1 MWAFQLFSLA
11 EFPAFRP
18 DYWPIS
24 SFLLVEDRLERYFI
38 VAVALIT
45 IAAVAPK
52 VSLQPYEGPTTFW
65 SPYQKLTL
73 SPIYPTKIQLPGG
86 YYLEVNNTGYMGLLD
101 LNDKH
106 EATASAILVE
116 NRFAL
121 PSELPFLNQ
130 YILPYRFKPAPDNVL
145 IIGAGAGNDANGAI
159 RGGAKSIDA
168 VEIDPLIIRL
178 GKQYHP
184 NQPYQNPAVNT
195 VVADGRAFMERTQIR
210 YDLIVMGL
218 ADSHTLSSNLTNL
231 RLDHYLYTWESLAQ
245 P

>member
-1 MWAFQLFSLA
+1 
-11 EFPAFRP
+11 
-18 DYWPIS
+18 
-24 SFLLVEDRLERYFI
+24 
-38 VAVALIT
+38 
-45 IAAVAPK
+45 
-52 VSLQPYEGPTTFW
+52 
-65 SPYQKLTL
+65 
-73 SPIYPTKIQLPGG
+73 
-86 YYLEVNNTGYMGLLD
+86 MGLLD

-231 RLDHYLYTWESLAQ
+231 RLDIICILRKVWLKAGNPTS
-245 P
+245 